1 MNSSNES
8 NSSIPAIGVVGAGA
22 MGQGIAQLFST
33 AGSPVLLF
41 DIDQQ
46 KSVNAINEIT
56 RLINRKVD
64 KGSMTAEEA
73 KQVLSRI
80 TIIDDIARLNGAEII
95 IEAIVEDLKV
105 KSDLFKRLE
114 SIVSP
119 QTVLATNTSSLSVNQ
134 IASQCDIPERV
145 VGLHFF
151 NPVPLMKLVELIR
164 SDRVNFQ
171 PVCTRATQ

>member
-1 MNSSNES
+1 M
-8 NSSIPAIGVVGAGA
+8 PAIGVVGAGA

-33 AGSPVLLF
+33 AGNPVLLF

-105 KSDLFKRLE
+105 KSDLFKEE
-114 SIVSP
+114 SE
-119 QTVLATNTSSLSVNQ
+119 LTNH
-134 IASQCDIPERV
+134 P
-145 VGLHFF
+145 
-151 NPVPLMKLVELIR
+151 
-164 SDRVNFQ
+164 
-171 PVCTRATQ
+171 